1 MFKFIFGFL
10 FGAVCVIGYQSCG
23 SSSEESKSQKD
34 SINVQAPDTSSV
46 DLIDTIKHDSLKIS
60 K

>member
-34 SINVQAPDTSSV
+34 SINVAAPDSHIQV
-46 DLIDTIKHDSLKIS
+46 PIDTVKHDSVK
-60 K
+60 